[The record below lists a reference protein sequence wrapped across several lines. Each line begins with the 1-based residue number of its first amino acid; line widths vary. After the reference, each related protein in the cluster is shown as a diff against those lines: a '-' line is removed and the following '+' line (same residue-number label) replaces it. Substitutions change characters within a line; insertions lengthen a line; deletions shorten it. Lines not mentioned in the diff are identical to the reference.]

1 MENETVIPYDLVA
14 TKMNHWYVALKND
27 WLKIAEDMKEQVK
40 LEIQVMEENQDA
52 LIYYSLLEFRHK
64 LMLDYLCPDSARN
77 MEIDEDYQEIKRKT
91 KGGKNLNGML
101 EYYYHF
107 FSGMYHFRQKE
118 ILHAIHY
125 YKNAE
130 AQLESFDC
138 EEVEKAEFYF
148 KLSETY
154 YYLKQTYLSMYYA
167 NRAYHIYLDYPTYG
181 QRRVQCQFMIACNWL
196 DKFQPEKALHHN
208 NQALTNAKELKVDH
222 LIGSSHVN
230 IGLCYN
236 QLEELNKAENHITK
250 AVELY
255 KNDQPSYLPK
265 ALFNLSYI
273 KARLGKRAEAE
284 DLYFECKAKAE
295 ELGDREYLTKLNLIY
310 GLYISF
316 DVDLLRETFN
326 SLNKIGMYADMEEYG
341 VVVAEFLQEKDML
354 RDSLEFYR
362 KVVEAKRQIQKQI

>member
-40 LEIQVMEENQDA
+40 IEIQVMEENQDA

-77 MEIDEDYQEIKRKT
+77 IEIDEDYQEIKRKT

-154 YYLKQTYLSMYYA
+154 YYIKQTYLSMYYA

-196 DKFQPEKALHHN
+196 EKFQPEKALDHN
-208 NQALTNAKELKVDH
+208 NQALTNAKKLKIDH
-222 LIGSSHVN
+222 LIGSSHLN

-236 QLEELNKAENHITK
+236 QLEQLNKAENHITN

-255 KNDQPSYLPK
+255 NKDKPSYLPK

-273 KARLGKRAEAE
+273 KARQGKRVEAE
-284 DLYFECKAKAE
+284 DLYYKCKAKAE
-295 ELGDREYLTKLNLIY
+295 ELGDCEYLTKLNLIY

-326 SLNKIGMYADMEEYG
+326 MLNTTGMYADMEEYG

-362 KVVEAKRQIQKQI
+362 KVIEAKRQIQRGI